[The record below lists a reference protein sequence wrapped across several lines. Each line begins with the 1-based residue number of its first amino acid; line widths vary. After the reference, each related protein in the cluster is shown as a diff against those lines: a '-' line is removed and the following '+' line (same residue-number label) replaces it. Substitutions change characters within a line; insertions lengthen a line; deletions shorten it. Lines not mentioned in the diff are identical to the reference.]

1 MVYGSGLMSQR
12 QTIVL
17 NVPSTENAQQ
27 IQEALQQIARS
38 LGYLWGSDGSS
49 SALVLALAK
58 GEVEVK
64 LTPLGYERH
73 LRKRLDSYPSQSIAS
88 QARQALDNFRQTH
101 SKEEWEGKLPLLY
114 SQDVTLWDAVLGRTA

>member
-1 MVYGSGLMSQR
+1 MSQR

-64 LTPLGYERH
+64 LTSLGYERH
-73 LRKRLDSYPSQSIAS
+73 LRKRLDSYPSQSIAT
-88 QARQALDNFRQTH
+88 QARQALDNFRKTH
-101 SKEEWEGKLPLLY
+101 SKEEWEEKLPLLY
-114 SQDVTLWDAVLGRTA
+114 TQDVTVWDVVLGRTA

>member
-1 MVYGSGLMSQR
+1 MTKR

-17 NVPSTENAQQ
+17 SVPATENAQH

-58 GEVEVK
+58 GEVEAK

-88 QARQALDNFRQTH
+88 QARQALDDFRKTH
-101 SKEEWEGKLPLLY
+101 SKQEWEEKLPLFY
-114 SQDVTLWDAVLGRTA
+114 TQDVTLWNIVLGRTA